1 MPIGGK
7 RRLHLAVLSTYDV
20 LMTRLPTWRWL
31 VTRLELTLAVGCNA
45 LAALSFISAPN
56 YMQPMYE
63 GGGLAHWEV
72 GVKVTAVMVMP
83 VATLWMFRNS
93 PHKPD
98 AGTSYC
104 RFGRSVY
111 GRI

>member
-45 LAALSFISAPN
+45 LAALSFIAAPN

-63 GGGLAHWEV
+63 GGGLADWEV
-72 GVKVTAVMVMP
+72 GVKVTAVLVML
-83 VATLWMFRNS
+83 VATLWMFRISRRN
-93 PHKPD
+93 PE
-98 AGTSYC
+98 AGPSYW
-104 RFGRSVY
+104 RYRGPL
-111 GRI
+111 